1 MKILQNIT
9 MGLFTVLFTVVANI
23 TSAEERMYGSFIYNS
38 EIPNALFFMDKIKN
52 GDDFELRKA
61 LRNHDID
68 TMVLA
73 SPGGSVWAGLSMAGI
88 IFDKEL
94 RVYVPPKGV
103 CASACSFMFFGGA
116 ERLNEGQ
123 LGVHQF
129 ASSDTSATEN
139 AVKTQAQSQFTVSE
153 IIGFL
158 NEFDTPRFVLERMFE
173 DREMYWFSEEETAQ
187 LNSEEFAQEPEILS
201 AISNY
206 TRKKLTEAKEEEA
219 TKPKYSDKE
228 LIALIQKRLNEIGC
242 SAGVADGIWGRR
254 TNAAAVSFAK
264 KVNLPTSSADLIS
277 VSFVEALA
285 NAKEG
290 ACPKP
295 KPKPRVR
302 EIKSFYSN
310 YTISCS
316 EVVPGKYANGGV
328 ITNVRYN
335 SSTERG
341 IASLRWLKQKQQQF
355 TFAKNSKKT
364 ILVTSRGVSGSI
376 PVVINNNGK
385 AVSFSWQMPGNRY
398 CKRYTAQAS

>member
-1 MKILQNIT
+1 MKILNNIAL
-9 MGLFTVLFTVVANI
+9 GLFAIFFASI
-23 TSAEERMYGSFIYNS
+23 ASIIAAEERLYGSFVYNS

-68 TMVLA
+68 TLVLA

-88 IFDKEL
+88 IFDKKL

-116 ERLNEGQ
+116 ERLNAGQ

-129 ASSDTSATEN
+129 ASSDRSATEN

-173 DREMYWFSEEETAQ
+173 DREMYWFSKEEAAQ
-187 LNSEEFAQEPEILS
+187 LNSEEFVQEPEVLS

-206 TRKKLTEAKEEEA
+206 THKKLHQAKEEA
-219 TKPKYSDKE
+219 AKPKYSEKE
-228 LIALIQKRLNEIGC
+228 LIALIQERLNEIGC

-254 TNAAAVSFAK
+254 TNAAAVLFAK
-264 KVNLPTSSADLIS
+264 KVNLPTTSADLIS

-285 NAKEG
+285 DATLG

-295 KPKPRVR
+295 KPKAKVN
-302 EIKSFYSN
+302 EIRSVYGN
-310 YTISCS
+310 YNISCA
-316 EVVPGKYANGGV
+316 EVLPGKESGPGAFINASYNASKGEGGFTLKWQKRRGVGQVYFKKISNRTMILNFSNGPR
-328 ITNVRYN
+328 TAQATLN
-335 SSTERG
+335 SS
-341 IASLRWLKQKQQQF
+341 
-355 TFAKNSKKT
+355 
-364 ILVTSRGVSGSI
+364 
-376 PVVINNNGK
+376 GK
-385 AVSFSWQMPGNRY
+385 VVSFSWYTDIQN
-398 CKRYTAQAS
+398 CKKYTARAS

>member
-129 ASSDTSATEN
+129 ASSDTSATAN

-173 DREMYWFSEEETAQ
+173 DREMYWFSKEETAQ

-219 TKPKYSDKE
+219 AKPKYSEKE

-242 SAGVADGIWGRR
+242 SAGVADGVWGRR

-264 KVNLPTSSADLIS
+264 KANLPTSSANLVS
-277 VSFVEALA
+277 ESFVEALV
-285 NAKEG
+285 NAKVG

-295 KPKPRVR
+295 KAVGIR
-302 EIKSFYSN
+302 SFAKN

-316 EVVPGKYANGGV
+316 ERVPGTLANSGV
-328 ITNVRYN
+328 FTNTTYN
-335 SSTERG
+335 SSTG
-341 IASLRWLKQKQQQF
+341 
-355 TFAKNSKKT
+355 
-364 ILVTSRGVSGSI
+364 SGSFRLNWKTNYPYQVDFNKI
-376 PVVINNNGK
+376 SEKSIYITFSSPQSARAVVAENGK
-385 AVSFSWQMPGNRY
+385 VLRFSWVAKGQG
-398 CKRYTAQAS
+398 CKKYTARINQ